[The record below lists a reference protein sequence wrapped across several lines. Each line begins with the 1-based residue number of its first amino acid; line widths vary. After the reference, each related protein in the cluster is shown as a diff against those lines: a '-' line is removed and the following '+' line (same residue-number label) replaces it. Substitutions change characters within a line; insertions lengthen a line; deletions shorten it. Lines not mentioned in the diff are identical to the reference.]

1 MQYKPKLGINDTTMP
16 TLTPMLWYALPRAPA
31 PGSAVGSVNELPDGQ
46 ATLLA
51 LDTGGGVA
59 QPFRLLLLRD
69 GAQVRAFVNRCPH
82 FGVPLAA
89 RQALLISQPGNSITC
104 NVHYARFRWSDGVC
118 ESGECVGEGLMPVP
132 LDISADGQLSIG
144 AADRGRE

>member
-1 MQYKPKLGINDTTMP
+1 MAASNSPQN
-16 TLTPMLWYALPRAPA
+16 WYDLPRAPA
-31 PGSAVGSVNELPDGQ
+31 PGTALGSVSELPDGM
-46 ATLLA
+46 ATLQA

-89 RQALLISQPGNSITC
+89 KQSLLISQPGNSITC
-104 NVHYARFRWSDGVC
+104 NVHYARFRWSDGMC
-118 ESGECVGEGLMPVP
+118 DSGECVGEGLMPVP
-132 LDISADGQLSIG
+132 LVISANGQLSIG
-144 AADRGRE
+144 SADRVSE